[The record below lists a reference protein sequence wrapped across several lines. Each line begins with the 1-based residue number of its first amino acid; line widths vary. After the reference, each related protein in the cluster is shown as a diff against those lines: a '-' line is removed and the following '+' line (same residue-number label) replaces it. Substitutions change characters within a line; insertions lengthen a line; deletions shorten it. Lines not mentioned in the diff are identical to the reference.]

1 MMARWTPLPALAAG
15 DGVEVLHND
24 DRSTLIRLSAGG
36 LPRSSAGAPLGQG
49 RTISL
54 NLERADIHSALRLIS
69 EVSGLQ
75 FVASDEVKG
84 QVTVNM
90 VDVPWDAALLAI
102 LQTQGLQLV
111 PLGPGVAAVQ
121 RSPH

>member
-1 MMARWTPLPALAAG
+1 
-15 DGVEVLHND
+15 V
-24 DRSTLIRLSAGG
+24 
-36 LPRSSAGAPLGQG
+36 GAPAGQG

-54 NLERADIHSALRLIS
+54 DLEQADIHSALRLIS
-69 EVSGLQ
+69 EASGLQ
-75 FVASDEVKG
+75 FVASDEVRG
-84 QVTVNM
+84 QVTVHL

-121 RSPH
+121 PSPR

>member
-1 MMARWTPLPALAAG
+1 
-15 DGVEVLHND
+15 
-24 DRSTLIRLSAGG
+24 
-36 LPRSSAGAPLGQG
+36 
-49 RTISL
+49 
-54 NLERADIHSALRLIS
+54 
-69 EVSGLQ
+69 
-75 FVASDEVKG
+75 VASDEVKG